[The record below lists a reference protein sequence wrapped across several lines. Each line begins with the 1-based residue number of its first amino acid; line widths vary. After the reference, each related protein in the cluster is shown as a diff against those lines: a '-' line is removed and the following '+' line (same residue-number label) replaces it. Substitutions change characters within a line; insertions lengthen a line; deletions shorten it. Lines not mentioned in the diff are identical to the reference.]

1 MLKYSQRERIF
12 KMKNKIAHIL
22 ASYFGLG
29 FAPKASGT
37 VGSLGTLP
45 VAFLMAYFFG
55 TAGILAATII
65 AFFIGVW
72 ATHEIISQQEE
83 KDPSLVVID
92 EFAGQML
99 TFVFVGQLLYHNL
112 NAWLVYLIGFVL
124 FRIFDIVKLGPVK
137 WADTKLKNA
146 WGVMLDDVFAGIIAG
161 AFLLGIL
168 NLLA

>member
-1 MLKYSQRERIF
+1 
-12 KMKNKIAHIL
+12 MKNKIAHIL

-29 FAPKASGT
+29 YAPKASGT

-45 VAFLMAYFFG
+45 IAFILAYFYG
-55 TAGILAATII
+55 TAGILIVAAF
-65 AFFIGVW
+65 AFFIGVL
-72 ATHEIISQQEE
+72 ATHEIISHQEE

-92 EFAGQML
+92 EFVGQML

-112 NAWLVYLIGFVL
+112 NAWVVYLIGFAL
-124 FRIFDIVKLGPVK
+124 FRLFDIVKLGPVK